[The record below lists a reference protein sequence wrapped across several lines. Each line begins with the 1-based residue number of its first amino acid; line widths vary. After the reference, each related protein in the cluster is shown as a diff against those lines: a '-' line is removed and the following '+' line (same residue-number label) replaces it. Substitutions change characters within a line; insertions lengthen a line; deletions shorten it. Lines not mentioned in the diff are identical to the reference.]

1 MQRTFT
7 WLLIV
12 LSAVLLVQMPKEAC
26 AKVSVEEE
34 KKVGAQAAAE
44 IDRKEKATTRGE
56 YARKVIEIGEKL
68 VKAAENKDFQFSF
81 KVIDKKEVNAFALP
95 GGYIYVYTGL
105 KKAAETDDQLAA
117 VLAHEIIHVTN
128 HHWARQYEKAQQRNL
143 ILNLGLLLTKG
154 GRNVRLL
161 AGVID
166 FAEGNKYSRRDE
178 SNADY
183 DGMELMVKAG
193 YNPDGM
199 VEMLQNLGKVS
210 KDTPKLLAWTSD
222 HPSINK
228 RVDEAKKHAEEIR
241 KRQGSSSGSSGS

>member
-1 MQRTFT
+1 MQKATR

-12 LSAVLLVQMPKEAC
+12 LCAVALIQTPKAAS

-34 KKVGAQAAAE
+34 KRIGARAAAE
-44 IDRKEKATTRGE
+44 IDRKEKATTEGE
-56 YARKVIEIGEKL
+56 YARKVIEIGQRL

-105 KKAAETDDQLAA
+105 KKAAGTDDQLAA

-143 ILNLGLLLTKG
+143 ILNLGLLITKA
-154 GRNVRLL
+154 GRNTQIL

-166 FAEGNKYSRRDE
+166 FTEGNKYSRRDE

-199 VEMLQNLGKVS
+199 VEMLQNLGKIS

-222 HPSINK
+222 HPRISK
-228 RVDEAKKHAEEIR
+228 RVDEAKQHAEEIR
-241 KRQGSSSGSSGS
+241 KRQHQSMGS